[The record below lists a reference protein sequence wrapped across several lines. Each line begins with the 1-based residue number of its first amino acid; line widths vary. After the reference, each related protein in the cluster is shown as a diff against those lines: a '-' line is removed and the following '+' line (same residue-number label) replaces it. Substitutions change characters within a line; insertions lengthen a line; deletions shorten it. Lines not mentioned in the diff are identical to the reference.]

1 MLGTNT
7 IETDS
12 SKVKNTNRK
21 RKNEEDGSDDGGK
34 TGVGIYR
41 KNTTKMEFNYGAEYK
56 AKVNMTSDPYISLV
70 YILVVFFREHVVI

>member
-21 RKNEEDGSDDGGK
+21 RKNEEDDDAGK

-56 AKVNMTSDPYISLV
+56 AKVNMTSDPYIPLV
-70 YILVVFFREHVVI
+70 YLLSSLESTW